1 MWKKNNN
8 LSCLLEI
15 IERSVGR
22 CRAKHK
28 FIKDLFDN
36 IAGITIIILKER
48 KGLSQMYNMDN
59 TIRDA
64 FKNVNPDDIRIIGF
78 TDKQTAQERA
88 DLLKMFLYGEKLL
101 GNKVSFDDPLVEEEY
116 QRLDISPKD
125 K

>member
-1 MWKKNNN
+1 M
-8 LSCLLEI
+8 EI